1 MAEISK
7 ANILGIIGLLGAI
20 LMIIGVFVSWA
31 DISASTVIGGS
42 IQKSYSGWTIF
53 SGEDFSDFA
62 YNYVPLVALIAGI
75 VAFVTT
81 ILPIIL
87 HKPMVNRILGIISLI
102 LAIVT
107 IILVV
112 LFNGDI
118 AEYQIDILVA
128 SAKMTTGI
136 GAWLSLAGAAILA
149 IGGIIDIANK
159 YKTE

>member
-20 LMIIGVFVSWA
+20 LMIIGVFLSWA
-31 DISASTVIGGS
+31 DLTILNHTT
-42 IQKSYSGWTIF
+42 SYDGLKVFGDEMFDGI
-53 SGEDFSDFA
+53 EYRYA
-62 YNYVPLVALIAGI
+62 PIVALAGGIIALL
-75 VAFVTT
+75 TT
-81 ILPIIL
+81 ILPIVL
-87 HKPMVNRILGIISLI
+87 HKPAINRILGIVSLI

-107 IILVV
+107 IIMVI
-112 LFNGDI
+112 LFNGQMDT
-118 AEYQIDILVA
+118 A
-128 SAKMTTGI
+128 SFEGFVLAGVSTGI

>member
-20 LMIIGVFVSWA
+20 LMIIGVFLSWA
-31 DISASTVIGGS
+31 DASASTILGDLE
-42 IQKSYSGWTIF
+42 KSTYSGWTIF
-53 SGEDFSDFA
+53 SGENFSDFA

-75 VAFVTT
+75 VALITT
-81 ILPIIL
+81 ILPIVL
-87 HKPMVNRILGIISLI
+87 HNPMVNRILGIVSLI
-102 LAIVT
+102 LAIIT

-118 AEYQIDILVA
+118 ANYQFDIIVA